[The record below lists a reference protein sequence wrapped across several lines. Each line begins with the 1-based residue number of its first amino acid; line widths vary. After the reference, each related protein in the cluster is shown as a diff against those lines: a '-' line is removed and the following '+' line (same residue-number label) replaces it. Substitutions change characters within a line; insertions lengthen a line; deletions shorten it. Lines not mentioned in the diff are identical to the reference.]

1 MIDRKKMQL
10 PGEILTTLWCGR
22 KSAEASVSRTKY
34 RRYFDAVRMM
44 RAGPS
49 ESSFR
54 RGFQTTFMLLCLRDM
69 VVSDK
74 GKGHELRDQVSIK
87 ETNESEPFM
96 RRR

>member
-1 MIDRKKMQL
+1 
-10 PGEILTTLWCGR
+10 
-22 KSAEASVSRTKY
+22 
-34 RRYFDAVRMM
+34 MM